1 MFFGGDFFYLLMSFL
16 VFLWFWIVFCF
27 CFFFNLNLKDSWG
40 NIENGSKLS
49 DGLEQ
54 FCLTGRSCSCKAPL
68 SSKYFYN
75 IRVLNLPRT
84 LLYGHT

>member
-1 MFFGGDFFYLLMSFL
+1 MSFFGFFVVLDCFL
-16 VFLWFWIVFCF
+16 FLC
-27 CFFFNLNLKDSWG
+27 FFNLNLKDSWG